1 VSEWR
6 HIEAGPGALVVAGDA
21 TNSVIINGS
30 PVIQARVDGPNAL
43 LAEAVLA
50 PRRIALPLPRHAV
63 PPTPSGAVDR
73 EDERAALLRSLAPGT
88 AIEIHGVADI
98 GKTVVL
104 LGALVAADPRLPDG
118 IVYVYARHKPLS
130 DLLQEVYDGFF
141 EHDPP
146 VLQRDQELRR
156 TLAQRRALVVFDAID
171 LDRQDAGQLSLALP
185 GCALV
190 LAARGRTLGT
200 GPAIRV
206 AGLDETA
213 AVELVEQE
221 LGRALTEGERAEVRG
236 LWQSVD
242 GHPFR
247 LLQAAEA
254 VRDGN
259 GTFAEAAGGD
269 PALAEMLTR
278 SVPANGRDVVALL
291 AALQGEA
298 AGIGPLTACAGLQ
311 AADVAA
317 ELARR
322 RVLATG
328 SPRYRVAGATA
339 GAPPSAVLDAE
350 PRWRK
355 ALTGWAAEPDRE
367 PADVLEEA
375 PLLLD
380 VFARAV
386 ARAPAAATV
395 ALARAIDGPLAWGR
409 RWGSWGEVLE
419 GAHDAAVAG
428 ADPHGEAWAL
438 HQLGTRAYCLGDAQT
453 AVTQL
458 EAALALRERIR
469 DREGAA
475 ATRHNLDFILRPPG
489 GAPGSEPHGPR
500 PGPRRPWLSIAA
512 VLALAGVGAA
522 IVISGGGEPG
532 ERASTT
538 PGSPVVTEITTVT
551 VPTGAG
557 TGTVPTRTRIEP
569 TPRSGA
575 TGGGGDPPGGG
586 TTSTTTQTK
595 QFTLTVDISGGDGT
609 VTKDPEAEGGRY
621 DEGTTVT
628 LHAQRGKRVRFLDWG
643 GDCSGSSPTC
653 TVTMDQDRAVQARF
667 VVVDPRRPEP
677 GGGTTDPTTS
687 EPGTSEP
694 TTSEPPVDDG
704 TIVP

>member
-1 VSEWR
+1 MSEWR

-30 PVIQARVDGPNAL
+30 PIIQARVDGPNAL

-63 PPTPSGAVDR
+63 PATPSGAVDR
-73 EDERAALLRSLAPGT
+73 ADERAALLRSLVPGT
-88 AIEIHGVADI
+88 AVEVHGVADI

-104 LGALVAADPRLPDG
+104 LGALVAADPRWPDG
-118 IVYVYARHKPLS
+118 IVYVYARRKPLS

-146 VLQRDQELRR
+146 VLQPDQELRR
-156 TLAQRRALVVFDAID
+156 TLAERRALVVFDAID

-221 LGRALTEGERAEVRG
+221 LGRALTVAERAEVRA

-247 LLQAAEA
+247 LLQAAGA
-254 VRDGN
+254 VRDGS

-269 PALAEMLTR
+269 PALAEMLMR
-278 SVPANGRDVVALL
+278 SLPAGGRDVVALL
-291 AALQGEA
+291 AALQGET
-298 AGIGPLTACAGLQ
+298 AGVGPLTECAGLR

-355 ALTGWAAEPDRE
+355 ALTGWAADPDRK
-367 PADVLEEA
+367 PAAVLDEA

-380 VFARAV
+380 AFARAV
-386 ARAPAAATV
+386 ARAPAAETV
-395 ALARAIDGPLAWGR
+395 ALARAIDGALAWGR

-438 HQLGTRAYCLGDAQT
+438 HQLGTRAYCLGDPQT

-458 EAALALRERIR
+458 EAALALRERIG

-489 GAPGSEPHGPR
+489 GAPDEKPDGSPPR
-500 PGPRRPWLSIAA
+500 PSRPWLSIAA

-522 IVISGGGEPG
+522 IAVSRGGEAG
-532 ERASTT
+532 ESASTT
-538 PGSPVVTEITTVT
+538 PASPEITTVT
-551 VPTGAG
+551 PSTSTGVTPTSTGVTPTGTASTPGAG
-557 TGTVPTRTRIEP
+557 
-569 TPRSGA
+569 A
-575 TGGGGDPPGGG
+575 AGGGGGTPGGG
-586 TTSTTTQTK
+586 TTTTRTQTK
-595 QFTLTVDISGGDGT
+595 QFTLTINFSGPRGP
-609 VTKDPEAEGGRY
+609 VTKDPEDEDGHY

-628 LHAQRGKRVRFLDWG
+628 LRAQDSELARFLGWG
-643 GDCSGSSPTC
+643 GDCRRSFPTC
-653 TVTMDQDRAVQARF
+653 TLTMDQDHTVLARF
-667 VVVDPRRPEP
+667 VAIDPKSTNSTP
-677 GGGTTDPTTS
+677 GTTGPTTFGS
-687 EPGTSEP
+687 S
-694 TTSEPPVDDG
+694 TTAPSDASS
-704 TIVP
+704 TVP